1 MKHRYKLAIVI
12 SVATIANIVD
22 VQGWFYDNKMY
33 CIVTDTQVRVTFQ
46 KEDNIL
52 CKVYIANYQRQL
64 KRLANEV
71 MYVQAYINNYEK
83 DRDYRFAVR
92 DELRD
97 DFYTTYNLKKA
108 VQDSMLSF
116 EQQLFT
122 KMQKFL
128 YYYVNPYKNQ
138 LSYELGLLQWII
150 EQPQIVNDRILLIE
164 QQLLA
169 IQNMFAATN
178 FEELLPHVQQYLLLR
193 KQIAWQLAS

>member
-1 MKHRYKLAIVI
+1 MA
-12 SVATIANIVD
+12 AIANIVD

-52 CKVYIANYQRQL
+52 CKVYIANYQIQL
-64 KRLANEV
+64 KKLANEV
-71 MYVQAYINNYEK
+71 LYVQAYINNYEN

-92 DELRD
+92 DELRT
-97 DFYTTYNLKKA
+97 DFYMAYNLKKA
-108 VQDSMLSF
+108 VQNSMVSF

-128 YYYVNPYKNQ
+128 YYYVNPYKNELNYQ
-138 LSYELGLLQWII
+138 LGLLQQII
-150 EQPQIVNDRILLIE
+150 EQPQIVDDHILLLE
-164 QQLLA
+164 QQLLT